1 MIGGVTIWKIIW
13 AGGLPHLNE
22 LPHLPG
28 VPHLHVNRPLALQ
41 RRRNFQVSKRSALE
55 SLNNDQRQTTTAT
68 TTEKRQNVSIS
79 KTKTFARASG
89 FLVNFL
95 TA

>member
-1 MIGGVTIWKIIW
+1 MIGGVIIW
-13 AGGLPHLNE
+13 DIIWTVGLPHLNG

-55 SLNNDQRQTTTAT
+55 SLNNDDDDGNDNGKKQS
-68 TTEKRQNVSIS
+68 VSIS
-79 KTKTFARASG
+79 KTTTFARVSG
-89 FLVNFL
+89 FLVHFL
-95 TA
+95 TT

>member
-1 MIGGVTIWKIIW
+1 MIGGVTIWEIIW
-13 AGGLPHLNE
+13 AGGLPHLSG

-41 RRRNFQVSKRSALE
+41 RRRNFQVNKRSALE
-55 SLNNDQRQTTTAT
+55 SLNNDQRQTTTA
-68 TTEKRQNVSIS
+68 KKQNVSIS
-79 KTKTFARASG
+79 KTKTFARVSR

-95 TA
+95 TT